1 MNPVFKILTS
11 AIIWLNRHLDSLSF
25 QTVETIR
32 RAFYFL
38 MFIIVIIAV
47 IIGYNMGIDSAR
59 IKSSPVAEF
68 IDDAF
73 RIKVSRERGGDF
85 SGMLESE
92 MLKDSEINS
101 LTRYEFPVRIDDT
114 PEVEKKVIESETLL
128 PRIDTSPGTIRSDST
143 FESDVIE
150 KYAEKIPLVKP
161 IEREY
166 ESGISG
172 GIIIDRDDNT
182 ENNVRQNSG
191 DSIKLLPESGTVKPD
206 VLKNDP
212 GIIER

>member
-38 MFIIVIIAV
+38 MFIFIIIAV
-47 IIGYNMGIDSAR
+47 IMGYNMGIDSAR
-59 IKSSPVAEF
+59 IKSPPIAEF

-92 MLKDSEINS
+92 ILKDSEINS
-101 LTRYEFPVRIDDT
+101 LTRYEFPVRVNDT
-114 PEVEKKVIESETLL
+114 PEIEKRVIEPDSLL
-128 PRIDTSPGTIRSDST
+128 PGIDISPGSIRSDRP
-143 FESDVIE
+143 FESEEME
-150 KYAEKIPLVKP
+150 KSAQKDPLVKP

-166 ESGISG
+166 DSANSG
-172 GIIIDRDDNT
+172 GIIINRDDNR
-182 ENNVRQNSG
+182 ENNVRINSR
-191 DSIKLLPESGTVKPD
+191 DSIKLLPESGSVKPD

>member
-38 MFIIVIIAV
+38 MFIFVITAV

-59 IKSSPVAEF
+59 IKSPPVAEF

-92 MLKDSEINS
+92 ILKDSEINS
-101 LTRYEFPVRIDDT
+101 LTRYEFPVRINDT
-114 PEVEKKVIESETLL
+114 PEVEKRVIEPDSIL
-128 PRIDTSPGTIRSDST
+128 PRIDTSPGSIRSDRL
-143 FESDVIE
+143 FESEDLD
-150 KYAEKIPLVKP
+150 KSAETNSQVKP

-166 ESGISG
+166 DSGISG
-172 GIIIDRDDNT
+172 GIIINRDENT
-182 ENNVRQNSG
+182 EKSVQTKSR
-191 DSIKLLPESGTVKPD
+191 DSIKLLPESGAVKPD
-206 VLKNDP
+206 VFKNDP

>member
-38 MFIIVIIAV
+38 MFIFVITAI
-47 IIGYNMGIDSAR
+47 IIGYNMGINSAR
-59 IKSSPVAEF
+59 IKSPPVAEF

-92 MLKDSEINS
+92 ILKDSEINS
-101 LTRYEFPVRIDDT
+101 LTRYEFPVRIDNT
-114 PEVEKKVIESETLL
+114 PEVEKKVIESDTLL
-128 PRIDTSPGTIRSDST
+128 PRIDTFPGSIRSDSP
-143 FESDVIE
+143 FESDELE
-150 KYAEKIPLVKP
+150 KSAEKNPLVKP

-166 ESGISG
+166 DSGISG
-172 GIIIDRDDNT
+172 GIIINRDEKT
-182 ENNVRQNSG
+182 ENNVRQNSR

-206 VLKNDP
+206 VLKNEP

>member
-11 AIIWLNRHLDSLSF
+11 ALIWLNRHLDSLSF

-38 MFIIVIIAV
+38 MFIFLITAI
-47 IIGYNMGIDSAR
+47 IIGYNMGINSAR
-59 IKSSPVAEF
+59 IKSPPVAEF

-92 MLKDSEINS
+92 ILKDSEINS
-101 LTRYEFPVRIDDT
+101 LTRYEFPVRVNDT
-114 PEVEKKVIESETLL
+114 PEVEKRVIEPDSIL
-128 PRIDTSPGTIRSDST
+128 PRIDTVPGSIRSDSP
-143 FESDVIE
+143 FESDELE
-150 KYAEKIPLVKP
+150 KSAENNPLVKP

-166 ESGISG
+166 DSGISG
-172 GIIIDRDDNT
+172 GIIINRDENT
-182 ENNVRQNSG
+182 ENNVRPNSR

-206 VLKNDP
+206 VLKNEP